1 MEFRDYYQTLG
12 VSKNATDK
20 DIKAAFRKL
29 ARKYH
34 PDINPGDKQAEERF
48 KEVNEA
54 YEVLSDPEKRRKYDE
69 LGANWKYYDQIK
81 AQQGAPGAG
90 GFGPG
95 GVRYEYRN
103 VSPDDLNDLFGGESP
118 FSDFFNTFFGG
129 SASGRPSGFGGFGGF
144 GGFER
149 QARSRKG
156 GDLEHAVDISLEES
170 FSGTTRTVRIQDASG
185 RTREVEVKVP
195 AGVRDG
201 MRVRAAGQGEQGEG
215 RGASG
220 DLYLRVRVRPHPSF
234 ERNGDDLRTKVAVP
248 WLTCILGGEVNVP
261 TLTGRVALKVP
272 PETQNGRVFR
282 LRGQG
287 MRKLGA
293 ADRGDLYVE
302 VKAMLPDRISP
313 EQRRLLE
320 ELARLE
326 RASRAGEPVG
336 GGVR

>member
-1 MEFRDYYQTLG
+1 MEFKDYYQTLG

-34 PDINPGDKQAEERF
+34 PDINPGDKQAEEKF

-69 LGANWKYYDQIK
+69 LGANWKYYDQVR
-81 AQQGAPGAG
+81 AAQGARGAG
-90 GFGPG
+90 GFDPG

-103 VSPDDLNDLFGGESP
+103 VSPDDLNDLFGGGGSP

-129 SASGRPSGFGGFGGF
+129 GGSGRPSGFGGFGGF
-144 GGFER
+144 EPK
-149 QARSRKG
+149 ARSRRG
-156 GDLEHAVDISLEES
+156 GDLEHAVDVSLEEA
-170 FSGTTRTVRIQDASG
+170 FTGTTRSVRIQDASG

-201 MRVRAAGQGEQGEG
+201 MRVRAAGQGEKGQGG
-215 RGASG
+215 GCSG
-220 DLYLRVRVRPHPSF
+220 DLYLRVHVRPHPNF
-234 ERNGDDLRTKVAVP
+234 ERNGDDLRTKVPVP
-248 WLTCILGGEVNVP
+248 WLACILGGEVNVS
-261 TLTGRVALKVP
+261 TLGGRVALKVP

-287 MRKLGA
+287 MRRLTSS
-293 ADRGDLYVE
+293 DRGDLYVE
-302 VKAMLPDRISP
+302 VRAVLPDRVTS

-320 ELARLE
+320 ELAGLGRGK
-326 RASRAGEPVG
+326 RTGDPVG